1 MLDERTE
8 RLINRKLDGELAEGE
23 SLELDKRLIRSP
35 EARALLEEQ
44 RRIDALAADSLQAVL
59 SEPETA
65 TAWPGDPAARAH
77 RRQTPRL
84 YLQRGIAVAAV
95 IVLAV
100 LAATIP
106 AGWLPNESPPPA
118 VVTAQRDSGALQ
130 QADLPAPSQGLA
142 VSMAGH
148 DSRHPSQ
155 RRRANLL
162 GVFDEETQSLYLL
175 EMNPRPGPDPL
186 VRVNY

>member
-8 RLINRKLDGELAEGE
+8 QLINRKLDGELTEAE
-23 SLELDKRLIRSP
+23 SLELGKRLIRSP
-35 EARALLEEQ
+35 EAQALLDQ
-44 RRIDALAADSLQAVL
+44 QQRIDALAADSLQAAL
-59 SEPETA
+59 SEPERA
-65 TAWPGDPAARAH
+65 SAWSGDAAARRP
-77 RRQTPRL
+77 RRQTLWR

-106 AGWLPNESPPPA
+106 SGWLSSKSAPPA
-118 VVTAQRDSGALQ
+118 RVTAQRDSGALQ
-130 QADLPAPSQGLA
+130 QADLSAPGQDLDVPLA
-142 VSMAGH
+142 SY
-148 DSRHPSQ
+148 DSPHPSQ
-155 RRRANLL
+155 RRRTHLL

-175 EMNPRPGPDPL
+175 EMNPRPRPDPL